1 MVKYIIMNPF
11 LYSSSKSS
19 LIFLLIIVLWVLPWK
34 IYALWTASK
43 NNHKI
48 WFVVLVIVNTFGI
61 LEIIYIF
68 GVAKKKWHEVKS
80 TFLRLM
86 SSKK

>member
-1 MVKYIIMNPF
+1 MNT
-11 LYSSSKSS
+11 
-19 LIFLLIIVLWVLPWK
+19 FLLGNSRSGLILLLIMVLWVLPWK
-34 IYALWTASK
+34 VYALWTASK

-48 WFVVLVIVNTFGI
+48 WFVVLILVNTFGI
-61 LEIIYIF
+61 LEIIYVF
-68 GVAKKKWHEVKS
+68 GIAKKKWSEVKS

>member
-1 MVKYIIMNPF
+1 MDLSLLIDP
-11 LYSSSKSS
+11 KSS
-19 LIFLLIIVLWVLPWK
+19 FLILLITVLWILPWK

-48 WFVVLVIVNTFGI
+48 WFVVLIVVNTIGI

-68 GVAKKKWHEVKS
+68 AIAKKKWPDIKDS
-80 TFLRLM
+80 FLRFM
-86 SSKK
+86 STKK

>member
-1 MVKYIIMNPF
+1 MNT
-11 LYSSSKSS
+11 LLLGNSRSS
-19 LIFLLIIVLWVLPWK
+19 LLLLLIAVLWVLPWK

-48 WFVVLVIVNTFGI
+48 WFVILAIINTFGI

-68 GVAKKKWHEVKS
+68 GIAKKNWHEVKS
-80 TFLRLM
+80 AFLRFM

>member
-1 MVKYIIMNPF
+1 MNTF
-11 LYSSSKSS
+11 LLNNPKNS
-19 LIFLLIIVLWVLPWK
+19 LVFLLIIVLWILPWK

-43 NNHKI
+43 KNHKI

-61 LEIIYIF
+61 LEIIYVF
-68 GVAKKKWHEVKS
+68 GVAKKKWSEVKGA
-80 TFLRLM
+80 FLKLM